1 MVVVAQFDANEL
13 ATGRRRR
20 VDVHRHV
27 IHRAAADAD
36 QLALGAGALEMQAA
50 QYPARR
56 ARVVVLHE
64 GQGDARLA
72 IALDLKGFDEE
83 TTLIAEHLRLDDQ
96 HPRQRRFD
104 DLHWAAS

>member
-1 MVVVAQFDANEL
+1 MVVIAQLDANEL
-13 ATGRRRR
+13 AAGRRGR

-72 IALDLKGFDEE
+72 IALDLKGLDEE